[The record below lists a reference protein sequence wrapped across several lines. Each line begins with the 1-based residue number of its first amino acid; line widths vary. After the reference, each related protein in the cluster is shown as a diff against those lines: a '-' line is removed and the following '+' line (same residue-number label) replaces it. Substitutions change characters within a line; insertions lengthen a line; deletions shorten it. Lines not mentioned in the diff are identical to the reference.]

1 MPATNR
7 GDGSSRGPREPR
19 RGAVRGVWDR
29 QVNRSRGGFA
39 PAVSGTAGRRA
50 ERGRGARAVPEAP
63 VSGPRPREARA
74 DHRLADPAAAQF
86 PRRAGPGAATGA

>member
-7 GDGSSRGPREPR
+7 GDGSSRGPR
-19 RGAVRGVWDR
+19 GAAEGRVWGVWDR

-50 ERGRGARAVPEAP
+50 ERVGERGR
-63 VSGPRPREARA
+63 
-74 DHRLADPAAAQF
+74 F
-86 PRRAGPGAATGA
+86 PKHP